1 MATAGEPPFGSHPSE
16 LELIRQYLRPWVVS
30 GELDCSWIHQ
40 TDIYA
45 ADPAVLT
52 ASFSAAT
59 ASEGEGEQAWYFICR
74 IRNKTGSKT
83 RKHRAAASG
92 GGSWFSDRAAKP
104 VADGSVHVGK
114 KQRFCFT
121 LKDEEGRH
129 LRSRWLMLELRL
141 AGDEQDE
148 EPWALCK
155 VYPSPREN
163 PAAKARAMA
172 AANARARA
180 MAAADSRP
188 RAEALPSAV
197 PPPEHGAPSPSEEGV
212 PTTPLDKGT
221 PGAHA
226 EDAGSAAPPTVCGT
240 SSPEDAGSAAPTL
253 TACQA
258 RRRKL
263 RRAARPAVP
272 SAWSPRSIRDAAGGA
287 PAPPPVG
294 GTASPAVQSSSTP
307 RADGSTKEWVLI
319 QIGVHGPELS
329 SPDSISVNKIF
340 RVRRL
345 QEEDDTVVA
354 ALAGLKRKALEVCS
368 GFLMLDAAHAT
379 KKPALCPSCSS
390 DQL

>member
-16 LELIRQYLRPWVVS
+16 LELIRRYLRPWVVS

-74 IRNKTGSKT
+74 IRNKKRSKT

-92 GGSWFSDRAAKP
+92 VGSWFSDRAAKP

-221 PGAHA
+221 SGAHA
-226 EDAGSAAPPTVCGT
+226 EDAGSAAPTAHGMPATKAQ
-240 SSPEDAGSAAPTL
+240 EAAG
-253 TACQA
+253 
-258 RRRKL
+258 
-263 RRAARPAVP
+263 AARPAVP

-287 PAPPPVG
+287 PAAPPVG
-294 GTASPAVQSSSTP
+294 GTSSQAVQSSSTP
-307 RADGSTKEWVLI
+307 RADGTKEWVLI

-354 ALAGLKRKALEVCS
+354 SLAGLKRKALEVCS
-368 GFLMLDAAHAT
+368 GFLMLDGAHAT

>member
-16 LELIRQYLRPWVVS
+16 LELIRRYLRPWVVS

-52 ASFSAAT
+52 ASFLAAT

-74 IRNKTGSKT
+74 IRNKKGSKT

-240 SSPEDAGSAAPTL
+240 SSPEDAGSAAPTAHGMPA
-253 TACQA
+253 TKAQEA
-258 RRRKL
+258 AG
-263 RRAARPAVP
+263 AARPAVP

-287 PAPPPVG
+287 PAAPPVG
-294 GTASPAVQSSSTP
+294 GTSSQAVQSSSTP
-307 RADGSTKEWVLI
+307 RADGTKEWVLI
-319 QIGVHGPELS
+319 QIGVHGPQLS

-340 RVRRL
+340 RVQRL

-354 ALAGLKRKALEVCS
+354 PLAGLKRKALEVCS
-368 GFLMLDAAHAT
+368 GFLMLDGAHAT

>member
-16 LELIRQYLRPWVVS
+16 LELIQRYLRPWVDS
-30 GELDCSWIHQ
+30 GQLDCSWIHE

-45 ADPAVLT
+45 ADPADLT
-52 ASFSAAT
+52 ASYSAAT
-59 ASEGEGEQAWYFICR
+59 ASEGEGEQGWYFFCR
-74 IRNKTGSKT
+74 IRNKKGSKT

-104 VADGSVHVGK
+104 VADGSIHVGK

-121 LKDEEGRH
+121 LKDEEGHH

-141 AGDEQDE
+141 AGDEQEE

-155 VYPSPREN
+155 VYPSPREK

-172 AANARARA
+172 AAG
-180 MAAADSRP
+180 SHP
-188 RAEALPSAV
+188 RAEALPRAG
-197 PPPEHGAPSPSEEGV
+197 PPPEHGAPSPSEEAV

-221 PGAHA
+221 SGAHA

-240 SSPEDAGSAAPTL
+240 SRPALLSGPTPHGMPGTQAQDAAG
-253 TACQA
+253 
-258 RRRKL
+258 
-263 RRAARPAVP
+263 AARLAVP
-272 SAWSPRSIRDAAGGA
+272 SARSPRSIRDAAGGA

-294 GTASPAVQSSSTP
+294 GTARPAVPSSSTP
-307 RADGSTKEWVLI
+307 RAEGTKEWVLI

-329 SPDSISVNKIF
+329 SPDSMSVNKIF

-345 QEEDDTVVA
+345 QDEDDTVVA
-354 ALAGLKRKALEVCS
+354 PLAGLKRKALEVCS
-368 GFLMLDAAHAT
+368 GFLMLDGAHGT